1 MKSVKTW
8 KKFLSVVLS
17 SAIIVTTLAP
27 GAVVSAEE
35 NPSVQQG
42 AEILNFDGTNAD
54 VSSADQTENSSE
66 NAPAEQKAD
75 DAVTPD
81 EGSNAQDTPDA
92 ADDADDVDI
101 DGTNDDVS
109 AEGDVKDAD

>member
-8 KKFLSVVLS
+8 KKLLSVVLS

-54 VSSADQTENSSE
+54 ISSADQTENSSE
-66 NAPAEQKAD
+66 NAPAEQNAD

-81 EGSNAQDTPDA
+81 EGSNA
-92 ADDADDVDI
+92 
-101 DGTNDDVS
+101 
-109 AEGDVKDAD
+109 

>member
-42 AEILNFDGTNAD
+42 AE
-54 VSSADQTENSSE
+54 V
-66 NAPAEQKAD
+66 
-75 DAVTPD
+75 
-81 EGSNAQDTPDA
+81 
-92 ADDADDVDI
+92 
-101 DGTNDDVS
+101 
-109 AEGDVKDAD
+109 